1 MLVSSLVGTAVVC
14 AAVVHFVAY
23 SVVKT
28 AFSLCAFVSDVV

>member
-1 MLVSSLVGTAVVC
+1 MLVSSVVRTAVVW
-14 AAVVHFVAY
+14 AAVVHFVAS